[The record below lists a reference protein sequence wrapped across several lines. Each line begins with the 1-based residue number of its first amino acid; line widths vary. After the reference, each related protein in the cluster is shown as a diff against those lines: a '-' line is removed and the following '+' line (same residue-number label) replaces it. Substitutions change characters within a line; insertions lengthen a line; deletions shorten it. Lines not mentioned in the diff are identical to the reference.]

1 MIGLL
6 RGKCPHC
13 GNRNIRKRYS
23 EHRRYKWRCRNCN
36 QVFRKPAGRF
46 AVWLGLAVVVAV
58 ALIFVVQQGIVAL
71 PAASSPLSESVD
83 RTAVMP
89 TPTSQTASTQT
100 PERVAAQAVVP
111 AARTTHTVTP
121 TATPL
126 AQMLAPKIA
135 DASPQAATPT
145 PTAIPTLIPTST
157 ATLVPTSTPT
167 ATPVPVKLLL
177 DAEAVV
183 AGYWSDGTANID
195 LAVSLRN
202 EGSLPFQDNQPI
214 TVSCTHQGSVVEDC
228 GADTQISL
236 PDGFSAATAN
246 LTLRAPMG
254 LVTLDIHYGTDA
266 VSTVQ
271 VNVPERILGVER
283 DIWECYSDRDTARN
297 YEGDHGC
304 YGWFSETVDKW
315 RSGSTVKVWATGNE
329 NYIRAFGETL
339 DEQLAP
345 ALNLNFEW
353 VNDELEADFVAIL
366 GVSKSDVLSDRWPS
380 CIDAWGCA
388 GPLDVKNGEV
398 RAADLIIYHN
408 SWHDGFLDDYPNLK
422 RILNGV
428 IIHESL
434 HALVPTGHAEPAN
447 ALSIMASSEYL
458 TYMDKAIL
466 RLNSHPLVKPGMT
479 MDEVRQLIV
488 FRDKL
493 IDDPQTEPDS
503 YEIIEQTFA
512 VLRNAKTARM
522 KVRGGWTGGRCKNR
536 FGFPDWATLEISH
549 FLRWPDDP
557 LIAHLRD
564 GRNSFFLFYSD
575 EAATADGDGWQHWQK
590 NLGNWKLISWE
601 ELWDSTSWWVRNS
614 KLHWTLSTALQYQS
628 ADDIELVERSDGKM
642 TIKIEFNPTEFA
654 IYSSTTADEINE
666 MVLTIDEMTHK
677 VERFTWIH
685 RDGDTDYCHTY
696 TEEATDIEY
705 GVEIDIPD
713 AVVKGS
719 KYALP

>member
-36 QVFRKPAGRF
+36 QVFRKPAGSF
-46 AVWLGLAVVVAV
+46 AVWLGLAVVVVV

-89 TPTSQTASTQT
+89 TATSQTASTQT
-100 PERVAAQAVVP
+100 PERAAAQAVVP
-111 AARTTHTVTP
+111 AARATHTVTP
-121 TATPL
+121 TATLL
-126 AQMLAPKIA
+126 AQTLAPKIA
-135 DASPQAATPT
+135 DIPTLTATPT
-145 PTAIPTLIPTST
+145 PMAIPTLIPTST

-246 LTLRAPMG
+246 LILRAPMG
-254 LVTLDIHYGTDA
+254 LVTLDIHYGTDE

-297 YEGDHGC
+297 YQRFHGC
-304 YGWFSETVDKW
+304 YGWYSETVEKW
-315 RSGSTVKVWATGNE
+315 RSGSTVHVWATGNAS
-329 NYIRAFGETL
+329 YIRAFREIL
-339 DEQLAP
+339 NEELAP
-345 ALNLNFEW
+345 LLNLDFRW
-353 VNDELEADFVAIL
+353 VDEELDADFITEL
-366 GVSKSDVLSDRWPS
+366 GVSVSERYNDWQR
-380 CIDAWGCA
+380 CGECWGYA
-388 GPLDVKNGEV
+388 GPVGYGEV
-398 RAADLIIYHN
+398 RGGSLIIFHQE
-408 SWHDGFLDDYPNLK
+408 SHDDLLDQYEKLK
-422 RILNGV
+422 RLLRGV
-428 IIHESL
+428 VIHESL
-434 HALVPTGHAEPAN
+434 HALAPTGHAEPAN

-488 FRDKL
+488 LRDEL
-493 IDDPQTEPDS
+493 LDDPKTEPDP
-503 YEIIEQTFA
+503 YEMTERTFA

-522 KVRGGWTGGRCKNR
+522 KVRGGWIGGNCTDER
-536 FGFPDWATLEISH
+536 FGYPEWATLEISH

-564 GRNSFFLFYSD
+564 GRKSFFIFYSD
-575 EAATADGDGWQHWQK
+575 EAADIEDNGWQHWGK
-590 NLGNWKLISWE
+590 SENKWKRISRRQ
-601 ELWDSTSWWVRNS
+601 LSNDTAWWIRNS
-614 KLHWTLSTALQYQS
+614 KLHWTLAIALQNQS
-628 ADDIELVERSDGKM
+628 ADDIELVEKSDGKM

-666 MVLTIDEMTHK
+666 MVLTIDETTHK

-685 RDGDTDYCHTY
+685 RYGDRDHCHTY